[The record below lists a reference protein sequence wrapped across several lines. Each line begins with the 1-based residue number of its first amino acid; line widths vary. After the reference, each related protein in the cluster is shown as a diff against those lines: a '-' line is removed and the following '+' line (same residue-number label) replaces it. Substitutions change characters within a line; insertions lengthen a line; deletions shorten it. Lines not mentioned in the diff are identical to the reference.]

1 LFMKSIL
8 GSILFLFLLTACN
21 NNSKDTV
28 EKADSTNQARQD
40 SGLDNNATNMIDEG
54 SSAFLVKIANSGM
67 AEVRM
72 TEIAQQKAT
81 LPAVRDF
88 AAMLHRDHSAVNEQV
103 KSLASQKNV
112 ALPDSISDDKQKDID
127 RLDSK
132 KGKNLDKEFIDMMV
146 KNHEA
151 GVDLFDKAQ
160 LDTKDPDVRAL
171 AGKTLPTL
179 KMHLDS
185 ARALQKKYW

>member
-1 LFMKSIL
+1 MKRVHLYLLSIL
-8 GSILFLFLLTACN
+8 LFTACN
-21 NNSKDTV
+21 NSNKDSV
-28 EKADSTNQARQD
+28 DVADSTNKARQD
-40 SGLDNNATNMIDEG
+40 SGVNNNGTNVVDEE
-54 SSAFLVKIANSGM
+54 SSSFLVKIANSGM
-67 AEVRM
+67 AEVKM

-103 KSLASQKNV
+103 KSLAAQKNV
-112 ALPDSISDDKQKDID
+112 ALPDSISDEKQKDID
-127 RLDSK
+127 MLNSK
-132 KGKNLDKEFIDMMV
+132 TGKNIDKAFIDMMV

-185 ARALQKKYW
+185 ARAIQKKYW

>member
-1 LFMKSIL
+1 MKKVHLYLFSIL
-8 GSILFLFLLTACN
+8 LFTACN
-21 NNSKDTV
+21 NSNIDSVDV
-28 EKADSTNQARQD
+28 ADSINKARQD
-40 SGLDNNATNMIDEG
+40 TALNNNGTGVIDEE
-54 SSAFLVKIANSGM
+54 SSSFLVKVANSGM
-67 AEVRM
+67 AKVRM

-103 KSLASQKNV
+103 KSLAAQKNV
-112 ALPDSISDDKQKDID
+112 ALPDSVSDEKQKDID
-127 RLDSK
+127 RLNSK
-132 KGKNLDKEFIDMMV
+132 TGKNLDKEFIDMMV

-151 GVDLFDKAQ
+151 GVNMFDKAQ

-185 ARALQKKYW
+185 AKMIQKKYW